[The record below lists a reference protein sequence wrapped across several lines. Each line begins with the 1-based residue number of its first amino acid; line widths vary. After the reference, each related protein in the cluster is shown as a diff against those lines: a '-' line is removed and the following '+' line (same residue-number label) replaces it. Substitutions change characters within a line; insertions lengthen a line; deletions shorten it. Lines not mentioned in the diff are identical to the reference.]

1 MKVKPL
7 IESKL
12 SSSKRD
18 SLPDDIF
25 GIPETRSYPMPDEA
39 HVLAAIKMFNRLG
52 DRSKEK
58 ELAKNILRFIKK
70 YKMED
75 EVNVGKDNRFY
86 KYWKGQS

>member
-18 SLPDDIF
+18 SLPDNVF
-25 GIPETRSYPMPDEA
+25 GIPETRSYPMPDKA

-58 ELAKNILRFIKK
+58 ELAKNILKFIKK
-70 YKMED
+70 TKSTL
-75 EVNVGKDNRFY
+75 VKVIGSINTGKV
-86 KYWKGQS
+86 SHES